1 VLLHWAIESFS
12 LTKYF
17 PRIQSGAGLMAKPGP
32 PRAAVDRV
40 SLAIKP
46 GELFGLLGPN
56 GSGKTTF
63 IKMLA
68 TLIIPSAGTAR
79 INGHDLVAAD
89 AVRSA
94 ITLANGDTR
103 SFYWRLT
110 GRQNLEFFAALYH
123 LPRAGLDR
131 RIREA
136 LELVGLEEVAETSVR
151 AYSTG
156 MKQRLA
162 LAQALLHHNPILLLD
177 EPTRGLDP
185 AATRRFH
192 NLLQEELVGRRG
204 QTVLLAT
211 HQLWEA
217 EALCQRVAVM
227 HQGRLQGCGSP
238 SELRRDLGF
247 TERWR
252 LVLQNLTPN
261 LKRRLDEAPLP
272 LRITSQNGAPFGVEW
287 NDTKPQITD
296 EVVRLVSQ
304 ERGQILSLSREQVS
318 LETIFA
324 TLTQPGPNP
333 AATHGQAPGTPSG
346 RHQEASPRGPRVKS
360 ALRMAAKL
368 RQTVAALKSWPRVAG
383 AVLKRDFLDEW
394 SYRLS
399 FALRFLSIFF
409 LVTMFYFLSRLI
421 GQSLNPY
428 LSPYGAD
435 YFSFVLVGLG
445 FSQYFDVG
453 LSTFSQSLREAQTT
467 GTLEAL
473 LVSPSRI
480 SFIIISS
487 CLWSFLLAS
496 LQVLCY
502 LGLGTGLFKAG
513 LGSFSI
519 PALAVIILLTFVCFS
534 SLGIIAAG
542 FIMVHKR
549 GDPVIWVFSTLSA
562 LLSGIYYP
570 VAVLPGWLKQ
580 VAYLLPNT
588 YALEAVRKVLLQG
601 AALGAIKAELSIL
614 ALFCA
619 VLIPLSLLSFHRA
632 VHRAKVDGS
641 LTHY

>member
-1 VLLHWAIESFS
+1 LNWAIAAFS

-17 PRIQSGAGLMAKPGP
+17 PRLKTQPGP
-32 PRAAVDRV
+32 LRAAVDQV

-56 GSGKTTF
+56 GSGKTTL

-79 INGHDLVAAD
+79 INGHDLAASD
-89 AVRSA
+89 AVRRA

-103 SFYWRLT
+103 NFYWRLS
-110 GRQNLEFFAALYH
+110 GRQNLEFFAALCH
-123 LPRAGLDR
+123 LPRAGLDH

-136 LELVGLEEVAETSVR
+136 LELVGLEEVAETAVR

-162 LAQALLHHNPILLLD
+162 LAQALLHQNPILLLD

-192 NLLQEELVGRRG
+192 HLLQEELVGRRG

-217 EALCQRVAVM
+217 ETLCHRVAVM

-238 SELRRDLGF
+238 SELRRDLGLM
-247 TERWR
+247 ERWR
-252 LVLQNLTPN
+252 LVLEHLTLNLN
-261 LKRRLDEAPLP
+261 RRLEAAPLP
-272 LRITSQNGAPFGVEW
+272 LRITSRDGEPCCIEW
-287 NDTKPQITD
+287 DDNNPQITD
-296 EVVRLVSQ
+296 AVVRLVSR
-304 ERGQILSLSREQVS
+304 EHGHILGLSREQVS

-333 AATHGQAPGTPSG
+333 AATPGPEPG
-346 RHQEASPRGPRVKS
+346 PPPRWPHEAASRGPG
-360 ALRMAAKL
+360 LRSPL
-368 RQTVAALKSWPRVAG
+368 RLPDIIRDTAAALQSWPRVAG
-383 AVLKRDFLDEW
+383 AVLKRDFLEEW
-394 SYRLS
+394 SYKLS

-421 GQSLNPY
+421 GHSLNPY

-453 LSTFSQSLREAQTT
+453 LSTFSQNLREAQTT
-467 GTLEAL
+467 GTLEAV

-480 SFIIISS
+480 SLIIISS

-502 LGLGTGLFKAG
+502 LGLGTGLFQAG
-513 LGSFSI
+513 LGGFSL
-519 PALAVIILLTFVCFS
+519 PALAVLILLTFICFS

-542 FIMVHKR
+542 FIMVYKR
-549 GDPVIWVFSTLSA
+549 GDPVVWVFSTLSA

-580 VAYLLPNT
+580 AAYWLPNT

-601 AALGAIKAELSIL
+601 ATLGAVKEELSIL

-619 VLIPLSLLSFHRA
+619 VLMPLSLLTFHLA